1 MKEIDELNHTKLR
14 EMIARCQWTF
24 AKTMPWCPHEYVVRG
39 RCPLTDEEF
48 VYFVTMQRNHG
59 VELRWG
65 KYLLPYLIIDDYK
78 YWTMGAPMEDT
89 IVLNRA
95 KVKEEKNN
103 HER

>member
-1 MKEIDELNHTKLR
+1 MKEIDELNYTKLR
-14 EMIARCQWTF
+14 EMIVRCQWTF

-48 VYFVTMQRNHG
+48 VYIVTMQRNYG

-95 KVKEEKNN
+95 KVKEEK
-103 HER
+103 EQS

>member
-1 MKEIDELNHTKLR
+1 MKDIDELNYAKLR

-24 AKTMPWCPHEYVVRG
+24 AKTMPWCPHEYVVRS

-103 HER
+103 NER